1 MKVFTVQAKKRG
13 GGDEGESVHGHTICS
28 TEEQL
33 ISK

>member
-13 GGDEGESVHGHTICS
+13 GDEGESVHGHTTCS